1 MFFETLQTL
10 TPDDTRSLAAH
21 GVPQPR
27 ISEWRNR
34 KGLPTRAQTL
44 ALAQVKK
51 LNFDSLEREIVLL
64 ELERESKKNS
74 AYAEMLKRVKPL
86 WRRTA
91 KKMERAMGIEP
102 TS

>member
-1 MFFETLQTL
+1 MFFETLQTF
-10 TPDDTRSLAAH
+10 TPEDTRAMAAH
-21 GVPQPR
+21 GVPYTR
-27 ISEWRNR
+27 ISEWKGKR
-34 KGLPTRAQTL
+34 GLPTRAQTL
-44 ALAQVKK
+44 ALARVKK
-51 LNFDSLEREIVLL
+51 LDFDSLEREIVLL

-74 AYAEMLKRVKPL
+74 AYAEMLKLVKPL